1 MQKLLKKNTKAKVK
15 VDVNVN
21 DIIKDIVNDKSKR
34 NELLKKYFNQKT
46 FYGIC
51 VVGILLLII
60 LYAFVFLGYSQK
72 TETLS
77 ASNQALKL
85 QVQQLQEYSDNMALY
100 QSQINDMKTEIND
113 ILDDYPAGAKEED
126 VIMLAVEMQKSNQIG
141 YSTIN
146 MGEVEELYSIPY
158 EEVMG
163 VGIEGLDSDLTFAG
177 KYASYSIT
185 TTYSDLKAVIAN
197 IFNSDNRIG
206 INNIVLVK
214 DEEDGTL
221 SGSIDLYFYSAAGN
235 GKEYIAPDISEY
247 LAGTSDIFKSLKTTA
262 SSQTSEETDGEDA
275 EVEANEGEENIQGQ

>member
-15 VDVNVN
+15 VNVNVN
-21 DIIKDIVNDKSKR
+21 DIINDIVKDKSKR

-51 VVGILLLII
+51 AVGIILLVI
-60 LYAFVFLGYSQK
+60 LYVFVFLSYSEK
-72 TETLS
+72 TDTIT
-77 ASNQALKL
+77 ASNQTLRL

-100 QSQINDMKTEIND
+100 QSQINDMKTEISD

-141 YSTIN
+141 YSSIN
-146 MGEVEELYSIPY
+146 MDEAEELYNIPY
-158 EEVMG
+158 DEVIG
-163 VGIEGLDSDLTFAG
+163 AGIEGLDSNLMFAG
-177 KYASYSIT
+177 KRASYSVT

-197 IFNSDNRIG
+197 ILNSDNRIG
-206 INNIVLVK
+206 INDIVLVK
-214 DEEDGTL
+214 NEEDGTL
-221 SGSIDLYFYSAAGN
+221 SGNIDLYFYSAVGN
-235 GKEYIAPDISEY
+235 GKEYITPNISEY

-262 SSQTSEETDGEDA
+262 SSQTSEETDGEDT